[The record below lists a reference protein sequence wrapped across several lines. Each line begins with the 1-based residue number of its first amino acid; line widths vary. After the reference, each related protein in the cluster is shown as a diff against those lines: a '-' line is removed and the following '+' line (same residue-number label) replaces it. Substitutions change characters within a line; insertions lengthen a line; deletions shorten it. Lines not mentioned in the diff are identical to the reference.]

1 MIHYDLQCGA
11 EHRFDGWF
19 KDSASFEK
27 QAARGLLE
35 CPICGD
41 TGVQRALMTP
51 SVPKKGR
58 DRMPAPAQPPA
69 NPPPAPLAAPVAVA
83 PVAPVAVTGPR
94 MPDQVRAMLMR
105 MRQEVERKCDYVGP
119 EFADE
124 ARRIHNGETTPRSI
138 YGEASSDDVEALA
151 EDGIEV
157 ARIPWIPRA
166 DG

>member
-1 MIHYDLQCGA
+1 MIHYHLQCGA
-11 EHRFDGWF
+11 DHGFDGWF

-35 CPICGD
+35 CPVCGD
-41 TGVQRALMTP
+41 VKVVRALMTP

-58 DRMPAPAQPPA
+58 ELVPVAAKPPA
-69 NPPPAPLAAPVAVA
+69 SPAASPPGPVAVA
-83 PVAPVAVTGPR
+83 GPR
-94 MPDQVRAMLMR
+94 MPDHVRAMLMR
-105 MRQEVERKCDYVGP
+105 MRQEVERNCDYVG
-119 EFADE
+119 EDFSEE
-124 ARRIHNGETTPRSI
+124 ARRIHNGESSRRGI

-157 ARIPWIPRA
+157 ARIPWLPRA

>member
-19 KDSASFEK
+19 KDSASFDK
-27 QAARGLLE
+27 QAARGLLQ
-35 CPICGD
+35 CPVCGD
-41 TGVQRALMTP
+41 VTVERALMTP

-58 DRMPAPAQPPA
+58 ALVPAPAQPPA
-69 NPPPAPLAAPVAVA
+69 TAPTSPAAPVAVA
-83 PVAPVAVTGPR
+83 GPR
-94 MPDQVRAMLMR
+94 MPDHVRAMLMR
-105 MRQEVERKCDYVGP
+105 MRQEVERNCDYVGE

-124 ARRIHNGETTPRSI
+124 ARRIHSGESTRRGI
-138 YGEASSDDVEALA
+138 DGEATSDDVEALA

>member
-41 TGVQRALMTP
+41 AKVARALMTP

-58 DRMPAPAQPPA
+58 ALVPVTPPQPPA
-69 NPPPAPLAAPVAVA
+69 TPPPSPPAPVAVA
-83 PVAPVAVTGPR
+83 GPR
-94 MPDQVRAMLMR
+94 LPDQVRAMLMR
-105 MRQEVERKCDYVGP
+105 VRQEVERNCDYVG
-119 EFADE
+119 EAFADE
-124 ARRIHNGETTPRSI
+124 ARRIHNGESTARGI
-138 YGEASSDDVEALA
+138 YGEASGDDVEALA

-157 ARIPWIPRA
+157 QRIPWLPRA